1 MAQYKSLQQNVFRSL
16 PDHSSN
22 IDHVHL
28 CDQYKNLYTSL
39 TVKVPI
45 KLNEQYNVIGL
56 YTYKHAMLSL
66 NKGEIFILL
75 SKIDSLIVIYQ
86 MCLALSVEF
95 DSVPFL
101 IHTHVTILL
110 TPNYNT
116 GFIQS

>member
-66 NKGEIFILL
+66 NKGERFILL

-101 IHTHVTILL
+101 IH
-110 TPNYNT
+110 NYITNT
-116 GFIQS
+116 KL